1 MARPQKDRNPAQPE
15 PTEAELQLLRVLWK
29 QGRATVREVW
39 EKLGSTGSYTTVLK
53 QLQVMFEKGLVTRD
67 DTERTHVFSAAMPEQ
82 KVQKSL
88 LGRLMTQM
96 FEGSA
101 GQLVLGALSTKKV
114 SAEEREE
121 IRRLLDELDRKEGR
135 H

>member
-1 MARPQKDRNPAQPE
+1 MARPLKDRNPAQPE

-29 QGRATVREVW
+29 QGPATVREVW
-39 EKLGSTGSYTTVLK
+39 EQLGSHGSYTTVLK
-53 QLQVMFEKGLVTRD
+53 QLQVMFEKGLVTRND
-67 DTERTHVFSAAMPEQ
+67 AERTHVFSAAMPEQ

-121 IRRLLDELDRKEGR
+121 IRKLLDEMDRKEGKD
-135 H
+135 